1 MFLRNFEHILD
12 QASQFRTTMKPKE
25 NQVRT
30 YDADGFRKRAAC
42 LCLNT
47 NRDKVLLV
55 SSSRYPDRW
64 VVPGGGLEPEEQPS
78 QAAIREV
85 AEEAGVTGVLDLY
98 LGEET
103 PQGYLDTFENTER
116 KHRTMVYLVQVTELL
131 DDWEDSQKIG
141 RKRKWFSFQ
150 EAQQRLAEHKP
161 VQKEYII
168 KLLSILNKHKNGR
181 TSTPNSSQSS
191 HSRPAEEHCRGGE
204 DSGMDSRNGHRSSTS
219 LEGRMQQNKKHEC
232 SSNIDSTGQS
242 IESHVVGA
250 VSKHRLESSNSQTS
264 NRLSTLAKNC
274 DTR

>member
-1 MFLRNFEHILD
+1 
-12 QASQFRTTMKPKE
+12 MKPKE

-85 AEEAGVTGVLDLY
+85 AEE
-98 LGEET
+98 
-103 PQGYLDTFENTER
+103 
-116 KHRTMVYLVQVTELL
+116 
-131 DDWEDSQKIG
+131 
-141 RKRKWFSFQ
+141 
-150 EAQQRLAEHKP
+150 
-161 VQKEYII
+161 
-168 KLLSILNKHKNGR
+168 
-181 TSTPNSSQSS
+181 SS

>member
-1 MFLRNFEHILD
+1 MIRRSKEGH
-12 QASQFRTTMKPKE
+12 QF
-25 NQVRT
+25 V
-30 YDADGFRKRAAC
+30 Y
-42 LCLNT
+42 
-47 NRDKVLLV
+47 VLLV

-64 VVPGGGLEPEEQPS
+64 VVPGGGLEPEEEPS

-85 AEEAGVTGVLDLY
+85 AEEAGVTGVLDVHLS
-98 LGEET
+98 EEI

-161 VQKEYII
+161 VQKQYII
-168 KLLSILNKHKNGR
+168 KLLSILNKQKNCE
-181 TSTPNSSQSS
+181 TSTPNSSQTTNTQ
-191 HSRPAEEHCRGGE
+191 PAEEHSIGGE
-204 DSGMDSRNGHRSSTS
+204 DSGLDSRNGHSLPEHRSSTS
-219 LEGRMQQNKKHEC
+219 LEGRMQQNKKHDS
-232 SSNIDSTGQS
+232 SSNNDSTGQS

-264 NRLSTLAKNC
+264 NRFSTLAKTC